1 MRQTATDCNGLQQT
15 ATNCNT
21 RTLLESFPAFHD
33 ATDCNRLHQTATD
46 YNTAH
51 LLLASVLA
59 FHDAADCSR
68 LQQTATDC
76 NSLQHTATDTTLSS
90 IIPCFHDA
98 TDCNRL
104 QQTATDGN
112 ILQHIATDCNR
123 LQQTATDCNSVHQA
137 ATACNTHTPFAS
149 IFPCIP
155 PVPTY
160 RAHCRNTPPTCAT
173 RIINMKESCHT
184 YGTIIIMNMDEAET
198 VATPP
203 LSGEHAL
210 SIWMSHA
217 THMEQSLSWLWTNH
231 GQWQHPP
238 YLRDTHYQYEWVMT
252 HIRNNHY
259 FGYGWASWTVAT
271 PPLPVERALSTCT
284 THSLF
289 MIIHGTHVESS
300 LSLWMRRG
308 THLEHS
314 FKTWISQEQWQHPPS
329 YLWNMHYQ

>member
-1 MRQTATDCNGLQQT
+1 MHTNHCSASRIVILSIWDYSHTATYTPLPSIVPCVARCDRLQQT
-15 ATNCNT
+15 VMDCNRLQQT
-21 RTLLESFPAFHD
+21 VTHAPCSNRSLHSTMQQTAI
-33 ATDCNRLHQTATD
+33 DCNRLHQTATD

-173 RIINMKESCHT
+173 RIINMNES
-184 YGTIIIMNMDEAET
+184 
-198 VATPP
+198 
-203 LSGEHAL
+203 
-210 SIWMSHA
+210 
-217 THMEQSLSWLWTNH
+217 
-231 GQWQHPP
+231 
-238 YLRDTHYQYEWVMT
+238 
-252 HIRNNHY
+252 
-259 FGYGWASWTVAT
+259 
-271 PPLPVERALSTCT
+271 
-284 THSLF
+284 
-289 MIIHGTHVESS
+289 
-300 LSLWMRRG
+300 
-308 THLEHS
+308 
-314 FKTWISQEQWQHPPS
+314 
-329 YLWNMHYQ
+329 